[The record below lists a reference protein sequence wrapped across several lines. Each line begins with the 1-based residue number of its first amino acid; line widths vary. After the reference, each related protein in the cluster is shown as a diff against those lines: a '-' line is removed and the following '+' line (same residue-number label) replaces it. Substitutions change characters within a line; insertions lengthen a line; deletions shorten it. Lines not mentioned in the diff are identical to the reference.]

1 MRPVNIFRVSRI
13 HDEELFNISVQHE
26 SEDHDNHR
34 IKIHEIDSLRI
45 LVDALT
51 ETGISIRELDGFYLG
66 FIIPLI
72 GKEFDLLKVTGRHC
86 LNIELKSQ
94 DVTEEH
100 ILAQLRKNHH
110 YLTLLGKKLM
120 MYTVVTDTMTCYRLS
135 HKGNLVRAELSEI
148 ADAVRSCD
156 TVYEGHI
163 DKLFR
168 ASEYLISP
176 DKAPDKFLQGQYFLT
191 PAQDY
196 VKSEL
201 LKGINSEHYCAFFH
215 ITGRPCTGK
224 TLLIYDL
231 AKQLAKSGPTLI
243 VCRGEPSEGLKIISR
258 AIDNLDFMS
267 ADSICIADE
276 LHNYDFVLVDESH
289 RLSNAAFVKLCDSAE
304 KNGQICIFST
314 DPDAVLSNDEKK
326 RNIAGR
332 IRSLG
337 LTGEF
342 ELSEKLRMNMEI
354 YTFIMKL
361 KHLNFQTDRTYDYDD
376 ITVNYANTVK
386 EARGIIQYFR
396 SRGFIF
402 INACHGRRDDEFS
415 ECEEEFGSEHI
426 IGREYD
432 KVVMLMDSSFY
443 YDGDGFLKGI
453 SKPDSDSIYP
463 NIFYQGITRVRERL
477 ALVILDAPELLRRI
491 LSIID

>member
-1 MRPVNIFRVSRI
+1 MRPVNIFRISRI
-13 HDEELFNISVQHE
+13 HDEELFNISVKHE
-26 SEDHDNHR
+26 AEDHDNHR

-120 MYTVVTDTMTCYRLS
+120 LYTVVTDTMTCYRLS

-276 LHNYDFVLVDESH
+276 LHYYDFVLVDESH

>member
-13 HDEELFNISVQHE
+13 HDEGLFNISVKHE
-26 SEDHDNHR
+26 AEDHDNHR

-51 ETGISIRELDGFYLG
+51 DSGVSISELDGFYLG
-66 FIIPLI
+66 FIIPQI
-72 GKEFDLLKVTGRHC
+72 GKEFDLLKVTGRNC

-94 DVTEEH
+94 DVTEEN

-120 MYTVVTDTMTCYRLS
+120 LFTVVTDTLTCYRLS
-135 HKGNLVRAELSEI
+135 RKGNLVRTELSEI
-148 ADAVRSCD
+148 AEAVRECD
-156 TVYEGHI
+156 STYEGRI
-163 DKLFR
+163 DRLFR

-176 DKAPDKFLQGQYFLT
+176 DKAPDKFLLGQYFLT

-201 LKGINSEHYCAFFH
+201 FKGISSEHYCAFFH

-231 AKQLAKSGPTLI
+231 AKQLAVSGRTLI

-267 ADSICIADE
+267 ADSVCTSSE
-276 LHNYDFVLVDESH
+276 LDSYDFILVDESH
-289 RLSNAAFVKLCDSAE
+289 RLSNAAFEALCDSAE

-314 DPDAVLSNDEKK
+314 DPDAVLTNDEKE

-332 IRSLG
+332 IRTLG
-337 LTGEF
+337 LSGEF

-376 ITVNYANTVK
+376 ITVNYANNVS
-386 EARGIIQYFR
+386 EAYDLIQYFR
-396 SRGFIF
+396 RKGFIF
-402 INACHGRRDDEFS
+402 INACHGRRDEFE
-415 ECEEEFGSEHI
+415 ECEEHFGSEHI

-432 KVVMLMDSSFY
+432 KVVMLMDSYFH
-443 YDGDGFLKGI
+443 YDEDGFLKGI
-453 SKPDSDSIYP
+453 IKPDSDSIYP
-463 NIFYQGITRVRERL
+463 NIFYQGISRVRERL
-477 ALVILDAPELLRRI
+477 ALVILDAPELLRSI
-491 LSIID
+491 LTIID

>member
-13 HDEELFNISVQHE
+13 HDEELFNISVKHE
-26 SEDHDNHR
+26 AEDHDNHR

-45 LVDALT
+45 LADALADS
-51 ETGISIRELDGFYLG
+51 GVSIREMDGFYLG

-72 GKEFDLLKVTGRHC
+72 GKEFDLLKVTGKTC

-120 MYTVVTDTMTCYRLS
+120 LFTVVTDTLTCYRLS
-135 HKGNLVRAELSEI
+135 HKGNLVRTELSEI

-156 TVYEGHI
+156 TIYESHI
-163 DKLFR
+163 ERLFR

-176 DKAPDKFLQGQYFLT
+176 DKSPDKFLQGQYFLT

-201 LKGINSEHYCAFFH
+201 LKRISSEHYCAFFH

-231 AKQLAKSGPTLI
+231 AKQLAASGRTLI

-258 AIDNLDFMS
+258 AIDRLDFMS
-267 ADSICIADE
+267 ADFVCTEAD
-276 LHNYDFVLVDESH
+276 LHSYDFILVDESH
-289 RLSNAAFVKLCDSAE
+289 RLSNAAFEKLCDSAE

-314 DPDAVLSNDEKK
+314 DPDAVLTKDEKS

-337 LTGEF
+337 LAGEF

-354 YTFIMKL
+354 YTFIMRL

-376 ITVNYANTVK
+376 ITVNYANTVS
-386 EARGIIQYFR
+386 EARGLIQYFR
-396 SRGFIF
+396 SRGF
-402 INACHGRRDDEFS
+402 
-415 ECEEEFGSEHI
+415 
-426 IGREYD
+426 
-432 KVVMLMDSSFY
+432 V
-443 YDGDGFLKGI
+443 
-453 SKPDSDSIYP
+453 
-463 NIFYQGITRVRERL
+463 
-477 ALVILDAPELLRRI
+477 
-491 LSIID
+491 